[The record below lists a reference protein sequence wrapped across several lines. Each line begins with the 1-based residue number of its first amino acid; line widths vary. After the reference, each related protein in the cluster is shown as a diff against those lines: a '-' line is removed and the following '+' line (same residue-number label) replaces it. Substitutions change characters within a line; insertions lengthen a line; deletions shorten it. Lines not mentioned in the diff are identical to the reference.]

1 MREKS
6 NFSLLKNQTNVT
18 GSRPYSEKE
27 EKTMMTY
34 REMLTAIVNG
44 EINEEVVEKATERLE
59 RLDIENE
66 KRKNRVSKKAAENAP
81 IKEAILAVLTD
92 EPKTA
97 TVVGGEVEISTQKAS
112 ALLRQLVEA
121 GSVVK
126 TDVKVSGK
134 GTQKGYTLA

>member
-1 MREKS
+1 M
-6 NFSLLKNQTNVT
+6 T

-44 EINEEVVEKATERLE
+44 EMNEDVIEKATERLE
-59 RLDIENE
+59 RLDVENE
-66 KRKNRVSKKAAENAP
+66 KRKNRVSKKAAENEP
-81 IKEAILAVLTD
+81 IKASILEVLGE

-97 TVVGGEVEISTQKAS
+97 TVVGGEVGISTQKAS
-112 ALLRQLVEA
+112 ALLRQLVES